1 MNAGK
6 SFCFF
11 ILTIVCCS
19 PALAFQLTPLTTRT
33 SASTSP
39 KTAPNSDDLE
49 LHRSAAE
56 SYQLSGDVVHASL
69 ENRQIVALALIR
81 LALIAT
87 RESQLDRG
95 SKMLA
100 ESIAT
105 FDTARA
111 RTDLA
116 ALYLQKG
123 DFEKGIEQA
132 RTAVDLDPE
141 NGDAQE
147 TLGKLLYIKGDFAAA
162 LPVLE
167 RILKLKPSFDGAY
180 ALGVTYLQLKQ
191 TERAKLLFEELL
203 ESVKEKAFLHLMFG
217 KAYDDTNY
225 PTEAEREFRK
235 AIEVDPKLPRAHFY
249 LGYLILQTGGSQRLS
264 EAGKEFEL
272 ELTSTPNDP
281 HANFFVGI
289 VASSENDHAKAVHYL
304 NEAIRLDPKMAT
316 AHLFLGQSQAEL
328 GANAV
333 AEKSLRK
340 AIELTTDTSKNSY
353 EIRRAHFLLG
363 RLLIKMG
370 RKDDGEKELA
380 SARELQGQLLDS
392 TRDEISRILG
402 QVADTNPNANRS
414 NSLSQIATVGSP
426 PVSAAEL
433 TKLKTLENQLREI
446 VAQAYHNLAVAAVQQ
461 GQIDDSLE
469 KFAAAA
475 RWKAD
480 FPGLDRNW
488 GIVAFNAKQFD
499 LAIGPLSRHLKT
511 TPQDALIRRMLAVSY
526 YFTKRFASAVE
537 TLKPMTSTIGND
549 PELAYFYG
557 VSLVQL
563 QRNKEASVVFASLSA
578 QDQNLNQNKN
588 KNQNQNQISADAHFY
603 AGQGFVLAGDLNRAL
618 AEFQAVSTLDSTRT
632 QAHYNAG
639 QTLIRLNR
647 LDEAE
652 TEFRKEIEIDP
663 ENVLA
668 KYHLAYTL
676 LERKSANDEALKLLR
691 EVVAAKYDYADAR
704 YQLGKM
710 LIDKGELEE
719 AIEQLE
725 TAANLDPTK
734 DYIHYQLS
742 IAYRKNSRT
751 EDANRELKL
760 YQQLKT
766 KNRNEPPAGMGT
778 KKDVP

>member
-11 ILTIVCCS
+11 ILTIVCCL
-19 PALAFQLTPLTTRT
+19 PAFAFQ
-33 SASTSP
+33 ASTLAARTP
-39 KTAPNSDDLE
+39 APASSKVDPNNDDLD

-56 SYQLSGDVVHASL
+56 SYQLSGDLAHASL
-69 ENRQIVALALIR
+69 ENRLIVALALIR

-87 RESQLDRG
+87 RESQIDR
-95 SKMLA
+95 SIEILS
-100 ESIAT
+100 ESIST
-105 FDTARA
+105 YDTTRA

-116 ALYLQKG
+116 GVYLQKG

-132 RTAVDLDPE
+132 RAAVNLEPE

-147 TLGKLLYIKGDFAAA
+147 TLGKLLYIKGDFATA

-191 TERAKLLFEELL
+191 TERAKLLFEELTA
-203 ESVKEKAFLHLMFG
+203 SVSNRPILHLMFG

-225 PTEAEREFRK
+225 PADAEREYRK
-235 AIEVDPKLPRAHFY
+235 AIELDSKLSRAHFY
-249 LGYLILQTGGSQRLS
+249 LGYLILQNGGSQRLA
-264 EAGKEFEL
+264 EAGMEFEREISL
-272 ELTSTPNDP
+272 TPND
-281 HANFFVGI
+281 AYSNFFVGV
-289 VASSENDHAKAVHYL
+289 VASSVNDHAKAIRYL
-304 NEAIRLDPKMAT
+304 TTAIKLDPKMA
-316 AHLFLGQSQAEL
+316 ASYLFLGQSQAEL
-328 GANAV
+328 GDSAA

-340 AIELTTDTSKNSY
+340 AIELTTDASKNSY

-363 RLLIKMG
+363 RLLIKVG
-370 RKDDGEKELA
+370 RRDEGEKELA

-392 TRDEISRILG
+392 TRDELSRILG
-402 QVADTNPNANRS
+402 QVATSNPNTDRS
-414 NSLSQIATVGSP
+414 NALSQIAASGGVP
-426 PVSAAEL
+426 AATEL
-433 TKLKTLENQLREI
+433 ARLKTTENQLKEI

-469 KFAAAA
+469 KFSAAA
-475 RWKAD
+475 RWKSD

-499 LAIGPLSRHLKT
+499 LATGPLSRQLKMK
-511 TPQDALIRRMLAVSY
+511 PQDALIRRMLAVSY
-526 YFTKRFASAVE
+526 YFTKQFAPAVE
-537 TLKPMTSTIGND
+537 TLKPMASTIAND
-549 PELAYFYG
+549 PELSYFYG

-563 QRNKEASVVFASLSA
+563 QRNKEASVVFANLAA
-578 QDQNLNQNKN
+578 QNRDLNQN
-588 KNQNQNQISADAHFY
+588 KNQNQNQNQSSSDAHFY

-618 AEFQAVSTLDSTRT
+618 VEFQAVSTLDSTRT

-652 TEFRKEIEIDP
+652 TEFRKELEIDP
-663 ENVLA
+663 ENILA

-676 LERKSANDEALKLLR
+676 LERKSADDEALKLLR
-691 EVVAAKYDYADAR
+691 EVVTAKYDYADAR
-704 YQLGKM
+704 YQLGKV
-710 LIDKGELEE
+710 LIDKGELKE

-760 YQQLKT
+760 YQQLKA
-766 KNRNEPPAGMGT
+766 KGRSESPAGMGT